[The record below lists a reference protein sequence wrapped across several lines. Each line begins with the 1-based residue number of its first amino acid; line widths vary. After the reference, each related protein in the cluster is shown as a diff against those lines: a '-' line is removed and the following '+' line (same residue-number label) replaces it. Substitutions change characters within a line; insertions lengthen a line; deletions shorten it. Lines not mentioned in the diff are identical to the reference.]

1 MRHFLCLTFFG
12 GLAVLVSSSARGGEY
27 VQTNIVSDLLGVA
40 PNFDPDLKNPWGVS
54 FSGSSPFWVSN
65 QGSGTATLYNPLASP
80 VKQGLTVTIPTARI
94 GPPTGPT
101 GQVFNST
108 TSDFMIPAPGGTT
121 VKSTFLFD
129 TLDGTIQGWNPGSNA
144 GLHAAE
150 PLVTANA
157 VFTGLTLASSGGANY
172 LYAANA
178 AGSIMVYDK
187 TFNNVTGTT
196 FANKFVDPNPVP
208 GFTPY
213 NIQHLSD
220 GNIYV
225 TYAAATKTGAPL
237 PGGYVDEYDTAGNF
251 MRRIV
256 TGGPLSPLNAP
267 WGLAIAPPNFG
278 KFSNDLLI
286 GNLFDSTIT
295 AYNLGPAVPQP
306 VGSITVDT
314 GSTSPVGLWALAFG
328 NGTTGRMDTLYFTA
342 GINNQQD
349 GLFGSISIVPEPSSG
364 LLLILGGLIVG
375 ACQAARHRRKTRE
388 TS

>member
-1 MRHFLCLTFFG
+1 MRHFLRLMFFG
-12 GLAVLVSSSARGGEY
+12 GLGVLVSSSARGGEY
-27 VQTNIVSDLLGVA
+27 VQTNIVSDLPGVA
-40 PNFDPDLKNPWGVS
+40 LNQDTNLVNPWGMS
-54 FSGSSPFWVSN
+54 FSSTSPFWVSN

-187 TFNNVTGTT
+187 TFNNVTSTT
-196 FANKFVDPNPVP
+196 FAGKFVDPNPVA

-213 NIQHLSD
+213 NIQRLSD
-220 GNIYV
+220 DNIYV

-251 MRRIV
+251 IRRIA
-256 TGGPLSPLNAP
+256 TNGPINAA
-267 WGLAIAPPNFG
+267 WGLAIAPSNFG
-278 KFSNDLLI
+278 TFSGDLLI
-286 GNLFDSTIT
+286 GNLLDSKIN
-295 AYNLGPAVPQP
+295 AYNLSPTVPQL

-314 GSTSPVGLWALAFG
+314 GFTSQVGLWALAFG
-328 NGTTGRMDTLYFTA
+328 NGVTGDMDTLYFTA
-342 GINNQQD
+342 GINDQKD
-349 GLFGSISIVPEPSSG
+349 GLFGSISFVPEPSSG

-375 ACQAARHRRKTRE
+375 ACQAARHRLKTRE
-388 TS
+388 TT